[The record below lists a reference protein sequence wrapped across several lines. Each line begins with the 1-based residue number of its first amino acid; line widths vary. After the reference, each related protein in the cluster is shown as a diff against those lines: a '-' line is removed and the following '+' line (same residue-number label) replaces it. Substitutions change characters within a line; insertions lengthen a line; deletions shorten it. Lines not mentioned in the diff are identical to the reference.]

1 MHRASDASNKPDRS
15 LQVNAIFYALWEWL
29 WRSNERYEVVLLN
42 ERQLRDVGL
51 DQDFVRS
58 QTAGRPL
65 WHE

>member
-1 MHRASDASNKPDRS
+1 MT
-15 LQVNAIFYALWEWL
+15 AIFYALWSGYGAQRAL
-29 WRSNERYEVVLLN
+29 QGVLMN

-58 QTAGRPL
+58 RSARLPF

>member
-1 MHRASDASNKPDRS
+1 MHRASDASNEPDRS
-15 LQVNAIFYALWEWL
+15 LQVTAIFYALWEWL
-29 WRSNERYEVVLLN
+29 RRPNERYEVVLLN

-58 QTAGRPL
+58 QTARRPF